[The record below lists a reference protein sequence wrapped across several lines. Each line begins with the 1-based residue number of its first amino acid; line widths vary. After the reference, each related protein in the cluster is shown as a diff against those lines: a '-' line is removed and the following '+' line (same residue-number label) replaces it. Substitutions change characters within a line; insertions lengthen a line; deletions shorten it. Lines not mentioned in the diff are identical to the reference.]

1 MLIIFWLI
9 VNKGTM
15 NNLIKLA
22 QVFEEKLSK
31 DNDINNS
38 LNTYLS
44 MLRALSI
51 LHQITHWTSN
61 GVNFY
66 QIHLLTDRLY
76 NETLKHIDDVGEK
89 ITGLF
94 GNNVITP
101 TTHIQFVSDFVAKH
115 QSKNKLQSLLNAEK
129 EFLEF
134 SKAFY
139 QMLYGKDKLSLG
151 FDDLISSIASDHE
164 SFTYLLQN
172 SMKEDEID
180 EEDSEEV
187 LTD

>member
-15 NNLIKLA
+15 NSLIKLA
-22 QVFEEKLSK
+22 QEFEEKLSK
-31 DNDINNS
+31 DNEINKM
-38 LNTYLS
+38 LNTYLG
-44 MLRALSI
+44 MLRGLSI

-61 GVNFY
+61 SPFFY
-66 QIHLLTDRLY
+66 QHHLLTDRLY
-76 NETLKHIDDVGEK
+76 TETLKHIDDVGER

-101 TTHIQFVSDFVAKH
+101 ATHIQFVSEFI
-115 QSKNKLQSLLNAEK
+115 SKFTSNYKENHKLGELLNAEK

-134 SKAFY
+134 SKTFY

-172 SMKEDEID
+172 SIKDDVI
-180 EEDSEEV
+180 EEDSSN
-187 LTD
+187 

>member
-15 NNLIKLA
+15 NSLIKLA
-22 QVFEEKLSK
+22 QEFEEKLSK
-31 DNDINNS
+31 DNEINKM
-38 LNTYLS
+38 LNTYLG

-51 LHQITHWTSN
+51 LHQTTHWTSN

-66 QIHLLTDRLY
+66 QIHLLTNRLY
-76 NETLKHIDDVGEK
+76 NEILKHIDDTGEK

-101 TTHIQFVSDFVAKH
+101 TTHIQFVSDFIAKH
-115 QSKNKLQSLLNAEK
+115 QSENKVQSLLSAEK

-134 SKAFY
+134 SKTFY

-151 FDDLISSIASDHE
+151 FDDLISSIANEHE

-172 SMKEDEID
+172 SIKDDVI
-180 EEDSEEV
+180 EEDSSN
-187 LTD
+187 